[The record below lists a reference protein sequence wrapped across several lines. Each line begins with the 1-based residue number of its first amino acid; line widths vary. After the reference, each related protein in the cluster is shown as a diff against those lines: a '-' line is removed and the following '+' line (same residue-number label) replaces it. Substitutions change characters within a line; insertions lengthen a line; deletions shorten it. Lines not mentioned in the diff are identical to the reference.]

1 VIVLNAC
8 RVANQDMLAEY
19 TTRNNDALQTLVNK
33 HSVDLRKFPD
43 DVLSALKKLSD
54 QVVEELA
61 ERDPFSAKVYKSFK
75 SYRDKVVNYHRISEQ
90 AYMDARAKG

>member
-1 VIVLNAC
+1 
-8 RVANQDMLAEY
+8 
-19 TTRNNDALQTLVNK
+19 
-33 HSVDLRKFPD
+33 VDLRKFPD

-61 ERDPFSAKVYKSFK
+61 DRDPFSAKVYKSFK
-75 SYRDKVVNYHRISEQ
+75 AYRDKVVSYHKISEQ